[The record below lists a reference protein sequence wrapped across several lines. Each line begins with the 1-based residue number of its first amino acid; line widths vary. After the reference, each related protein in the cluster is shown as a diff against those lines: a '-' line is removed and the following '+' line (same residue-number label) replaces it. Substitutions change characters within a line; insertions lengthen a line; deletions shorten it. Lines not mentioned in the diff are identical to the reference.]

1 MGLNRATS
9 ILFIVTMARIST
21 LSEIRLSMF
30 LGKKFLPMGGPECP
44 HKKKKLSE
52 TYLKP
57 YSQRLKAKK
66 AFPKMIHRVRN
77 RLLNAQNSAF

>member
-44 HKKKKLSE
+44 HKKKKTIRDVSKTLQPTAES
-52 TYLKP
+52 
-57 YSQRLKAKK
+57 KK
-66 AFPKMIHRVRN
+66 SF
-77 RLLNAQNSAF
+77 F